1 MDEETINQTSKEADD
16 GLVKDFNAPSQNKFF
31 SLKLIVSLIVV
42 VLLGIGSGYFLAK
55 NISKTALTNLGVPT
69 SGSTV
74 AKGTVVGSE
83 DLKTFKDIAEGKLE
97 KGGID
102 GEGQFHLVR
111 PGGESQNVYMT
122 SSIVDLSLFIGKKV
136 KVWGETQ
143 KAQKA
148 GWLMDVGRVE
158 VLE

>member
-1 MDEETINQTSKEADD
+1 MDEETINQASNETDD
-16 GLVKDFNAPSQNKFF
+16 GLVKDFNASSKSKFF
-31 SLKLIVSLIVV
+31 SVKLMVLLIVV

-55 NISKTALTNLGVPT
+55 NTGKTGLANLGVPT

-83 DLKTFKDIAEGKLE
+83 DTKTFKDIAEGKLE

-111 PGGESQNVYMT
+111 PGGVSQNVYMT
-122 SSIVDLSLFIGKKV
+122 SSIVDLSLFVGKKV

-148 GWLMDVGRVE
+148 GWLMDAGRVE

>member
-1 MDEETINQTSKEADD
+1 MDEETINQASNETEK
-16 GLVKDFNAPSQNKFF
+16 KFF
-31 SLKLIVSLIVV
+31 SVKLMALLIAV

-55 NISKTALTNLGVPT
+55 NTGKTGLANLGVPT

-74 AKGTVVGSE
+74 ARGTVVGSD
-83 DLKTFKDIAEGKLE
+83 DLKTFKDMVEGKLE

-122 SSIVDLSLFIGKKV
+122 SSIVDLSQFLGRKV

-148 GWLMDVGRVE
+148 GWFMDVGRVE